1 MKPVKIMCAIAAVVF
16 TAATVANHSVL
27 AQRPSIAIPNLA
39 GKVQTVLGPM
49 DPERLGKTI
58 THEHIFIDFQK
69 PPYLTGVTEGQHRD
83 ITSATDMALY
93 LEPFSMKNL
102 SAVRNGV
109 APNRDNLYLTDMKDA
124 IEEVMHFKRAGGTT
138 IVDVTPIFLGR
149 DPRALVQVA
158 HATGLNII
166 MGAGYY
172 QKQFYP
178 PDFDSWSLEQMTD
191 TIIRD
196 VAVGAEGTHVRSGV
210 IGEVGVNGNPLIPN
224 EMKSIRAA
232 ARAAR
237 ATGAAI
243 TFHVGGYMEEK
254 FKVIDTVVSEGVDP
268 RRIIMG
274 HSNSIA
280 TDVTFMKRLLDRGV
294 YIQFD
299 TFGRMGSR
307 LGSVDDG
314 KVAQGIA
321 ELVKIGLGDRILVS
335 QDICHKIETKR
346 GGGTGFS
353 YILEWVV
360 PELRLLGVSEDAI
373 NKILVDNPTHALTFV
388 APQGAITSSAG
399 AP

>member
-1 MKPVKIMCAIAAVVF
+1 MKGIQSIGAAAALALAAT
-16 TAATVANHSVL
+16 TAANNAVL
-27 AQRPSIAIPNLA
+27 AQRPAFTIPDLT
-39 GKVQTVLGPM
+39 GKVQTVLGPI
-49 DPERLGKTI
+49 DPQRLGKTI

-69 PPYLTGVTEGQHRD
+69 PVHLHGVAEGQHRD
-83 ITSATDMALY
+83 LTSATDVGLY

-109 APNRDNLYLTDMKDA
+109 APNRDNLYLTDVENA
-124 IEEVMHFKRAGGTT
+124 IDEVMHFKRMGGGT

-149 DPRALVQVA
+149 DPRALVQA
-158 HATGLNII
+158 ANATGLNII

-172 QKQFYP
+172 QKQFHP
-178 PDFDSWSLEQMTD
+178 PDFDTWTLQDMTE

-196 VAVGAEGTHVRSGV
+196 IAVGAEGTDVRSGV
-210 IGEVGVNGNPLIPN
+210 IGEVGINGNPLTPN
-224 EMKSIRAA
+224 EIKSIRAS

-254 FKVIDTVVSEGVDP
+254 FKVIDTVVAEGVDA

-274 HSNSIA
+274 HSNGIA
-280 TDVTFMKRLLDRGV
+280 TDFAFMKRLLDRGV

-321 ELVKIGLGDRILVS
+321 ALVKAGLGDRILVS
-335 QDICHKIETKR
+335 QDVCHKIETKR

-360 PELRLLGVSEDAI
+360 PELRTLGVSDEAI
-373 NKILVDNPTHALTFV
+373 NTILVENPKRALTFV
-388 APQGAITSSAG
+388 APQRALTSSRAN
-399 AP
+399 

>member
-1 MKPVKIMCAIAAVVF
+1 MKSVTMACAAAITLSAV
-16 TAATVANHSVL
+16 TAARQSTP
-27 AQRPSIAIPNLA
+27 AQRPSPAIPNLA
-39 GKVQTVLGPM
+39 GKVQTVLGPLE
-49 DPERLGKTI
+49 PERLGKTI

-69 PPYLTGVTEGQHRD
+69 PAHLKGVVEGQHRD
-83 ITSATDMALY
+83 ITNATDMSLY
-93 LEPFSMKNL
+93 VEPFSMKNL

-109 APNRDNLYLTDMKDA
+109 APNRDNLYLTDIEDA
-124 IEEVMHFKRAGGTT
+124 IEEVLHFKRAGGST

-158 HATGLNII
+158 NATGLNII

-178 PDFDSWSLEQMTD
+178 PDFDSWTLEQMTD
-191 TIIRD
+191 TIIGD
-196 VAVGAEGTHVRSGV
+196 VAVGAEGTDVRSGV
-210 IGEVGVNGNPLIPN
+210 IGEVGINGNPLVAN

-237 ATGAAI
+237 ATGAPI
-243 TFHVGGYMEEK
+243 SFHVGGYMEEK
-254 FKVIDTVVSEGVDP
+254 FKVIDAVAAEGVDP

-274 HSNSIA
+274 HSNGIA
-280 TDVTFMKRLLDRGV
+280 TDLAFMKRLLDRGV

-321 ELVKIGLGDRILVS
+321 QLVKMGLGDRVLVS
-335 QDICHKIETKR
+335 QDVCHKIETKR

-353 YILEWVV
+353 YILEYVV
-360 PELRLLGVSEDAI
+360 PELRALGVADDAI
-373 NKILVDNPTHALTFV
+373 AKILIDNPRRALTFV
-388 APQGAITSSAG
+388 APQGAITSSA

>member
-1 MKPVKIMCAIAAVVF
+1 MRSVTMACAAAIILSAV
-16 TAATVANHSVL
+16 TAAKQSTP
-27 AQRPSIAIPNLA
+27 AQRPSPAIPNLA
-39 GKVQTVLGPM
+39 GKVQTVLGPLE
-49 DPERLGKTI
+49 PERLGKTI

-69 PPYLTGVTEGQHRD
+69 PAHLKGVVEGQHRD
-83 ITSATDMALY
+83 ITNATDMALY
-93 LEPFSMKNL
+93 VEPFSMKNL

-109 APNRDNLYLTDMKDA
+109 APNRDNLYLTSIEDA
-124 IEEVMHFKRAGGTT
+124 IEEVLHFKRAGGGT

-158 HATGLNII
+158 NATGLNII

-178 PDFDSWSLEQMTD
+178 PDFDSWTLEQMTD
-191 TIIRD
+191 TIIGD
-196 VAVGAEGTHVRSGV
+196 VAVGAEGTDVRSGV
-210 IGEVGVNGNPLIPN
+210 IGEVGINGNPLVPN

-237 ATGAAI
+237 ATGAPI
-243 TFHVGGYMEEK
+243 SFHVGGYMEEK
-254 FKVIDTVVSEGVDP
+254 FKVIDAVVAEGVDP

-274 HSNSIA
+274 HSNGIA
-280 TDVTFMKRLLDRGV
+280 ADVAFMKRLLDRGV

-321 ELVKIGLGDRILVS
+321 QLVKMGLGDRVLVS
-335 QDICHKIETKR
+335 QDVCHKIETKR

-353 YILEWVV
+353 YILEYVV
-360 PELRLLGVSEDAI
+360 PELRALGVADDAI
-373 NKILVDNPTHALTFV
+373 AKILVDNPRRALTFV
-388 APQGAITSSAG
+388 APQGAITSSA

>member
-1 MKPVKIMCAIAAVVF
+1 MRSFQIMCAAAAAALA
-16 TAATVANHSVL
+16 AATTANESVVAQHSSFAV
-27 AQRPSIAIPNLA
+27 PNLA

-49 DPERLGKTI
+49 DPDRLGKTI

-69 PPYLTGVTEGQHRD
+69 PSHLTGVKEGQHRD
-83 ITSATDMALY
+83 ITNATDMALY
-93 LEPFSMKNL
+93 LEPLTSKNL

-109 APNRDNLYLTDMKDA
+109 APNRDNLYLTDVNDA
-124 IEEVMHFKRAGGTT
+124 IEEVMHFKRAGGGT

-158 HATGLNII
+158 NATGLNII

-196 VAVGAEGTHVRSGV
+196 VAAGAEGTDVRSGV

-224 EMKSIRAA
+224 EIKSIRAA

-243 TFHVGGYMEEK
+243 SFHVGGYMEEK
-254 FKVIDTVVSEGVDP
+254 FRVVDTVVAEGVDP

-274 HSNSIA
+274 HSNGIA
-280 TDVTFMKRLLDRGV
+280 TDVGFMKRLLDRGV

-314 KVAQGIA
+314 KVAHGIA
-321 ELVKIGLGDRILVS
+321 ELVKMGLGDRILVS
-335 QDICHKIETKR
+335 QDVCHKVETKR

-360 PELRLLGVSEDAI
+360 PELRSRGVSDEAI
-373 NKILVDNPTHALTFV
+373 NRILVENPKRALTFV
-388 APQGAITSSAG
+388 APQGALTSSA
-399 AP
+399 AR

>member
-1 MKPVKIMCAIAAVVF
+1 MKAIQVICAA
-16 TAATVANHSVL
+16 TAAALAAASAANSPVL
-27 AQRPSIAIPNLA
+27 AQRTSFTIPDLS

-69 PPYLTGVTEGQHRD
+69 PAHLTGVLEGQHRD
-83 ITSATDMALY
+83 ITNATDMGLY

-109 APNRDNLYLTDMKDA
+109 APNRDNLYLTDVEDA
-124 IEEVMHFKRAGGTT
+124 IEEVMHFKRMGGGT

-149 DPRALVQVA
+149 DPKALVQVA
-158 HATGLNII
+158 NATGLNII

-172 QKQFYP
+172 QKQFHP
-178 PDFDSWSLEQMTD
+178 PDFDKWTVEEMTD

-196 VAVGAEGTHVRSGV
+196 VAVGAEGTDVRSGV
-210 IGEVGVNGNPLIPN
+210 IGEVGINGNPLTPN
-224 EMKSIRAA
+224 EMKSIRAS

-237 ATGAAI
+237 ATGAPI
-243 TFHVGGYMEEK
+243 SFHVGGYMEEK
-254 FKVIDTVVSEGVDP
+254 FKVIDAVVAEGVEP
-268 RRIIMG
+268 HRIIMG
-274 HSNSIA
+274 HSNGIA
-280 TDVTFMKRLLDRGV
+280 TDFAFMKRLLDRGV

-321 ELVKIGLGDRILVS
+321 ALVKAGLGDRILVS
-335 QDICHKIETKR
+335 QDVCHKIETKR
-346 GGGTGFS
+346 GGGTGYS

-360 PELRLLGVSEDAI
+360 PELRALGVSDEAI
-373 NKILVDNPTHALTFV
+373 ARILVENPKRALTFV
-388 APQGAITSSAG
+388 APQRAPTSSA
-399 AP
+399 AN

>member
-1 MKPVKIMCAIAAVVF
+1 MKAVTFFCAAASLAL
-16 TAATVANHSVL
+16 AASVANQPVV
-27 AQRPSIAIPNLA
+27 AQRSSFTIPNIA

-49 DPERLGKTI
+49 DPDRLGRTI

-69 PPYLTGVTEGQHRD
+69 PSYLTGVTEGQHRD
-83 ITSATDMALY
+83 ITNATDMGLY
-93 LEPFSMKNL
+93 LEPFSMRNL

-109 APNRDNLYLTDMKDA
+109 APNRDNLYLTDVKAA
-124 IEEVMHFKRAGGTT
+124 IDEVMYFKRMGGNT

-149 DPRALVQVA
+149 DPRALAQVA
-158 HATGLNII
+158 NATGLNII
-166 MGAGYY
+166 MGGAYY

-178 PDFDSWSLEQMTD
+178 PDFDKWTLEDMTD
-191 TIIRD
+191 RIIRD
-196 VAVGAEGTHVRSGV
+196 VAVGAEGTDVRSGV
-210 IGEVGVNGNPLIPN
+210 IGEVGVNGNPLIPS
-224 EMKSIRAA
+224 EIKSIRAA

-243 TFHVGGYMEEK
+243 TFHVGGYLEEK
-254 FKVIDTVVSEGVDP
+254 FTVIDTVVAEGVEP

-274 HSNSIA
+274 HSNSNA
-280 TDVTFMKRLLDRGV
+280 TDVAFMKRLLARGV

-314 KVAQGIA
+314 KVAQAIA
-321 ELVKIGLGDRILVS
+321 ELVKAGLGDRILVS
-335 QDICHKIETKR
+335 QDVCHKIETKA

-360 PELRLLGVSEDAI
+360 PELRTLGVSEEAI
-373 NKILVDNPTHALTFV
+373 NNILVENPKRALTFV
-388 APQGAITSSAG
+388 APQGAPRSSA
-399 AP
+399 AH